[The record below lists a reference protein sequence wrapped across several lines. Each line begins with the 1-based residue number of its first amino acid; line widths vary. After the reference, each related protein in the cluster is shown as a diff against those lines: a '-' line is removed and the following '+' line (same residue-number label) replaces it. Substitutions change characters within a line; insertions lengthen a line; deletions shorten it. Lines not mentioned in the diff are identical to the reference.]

1 MNPKEKADIT
11 EPDKGKVMT
20 QKEYDVM
27 LKEKMKEMQ
36 ERFSNER
43 QKSVGAGGMHI
54 RVGG

>member
-1 MNPKEKADIT
+1 
-11 EPDKGKVMT
+11 MT

-43 QKSVGAGGMHI
+43 QKSGGVGAGMHI
-54 RVGG
+54 RFN